1 MQVGTAISNL
11 LVFLTYKKMT
21 TLYYKYQ
28 FSIGFNDKDSKIQE
42 LPDDEIREK
51 IEDITLKILEF
62 GTLSNIN
69 KWVYKHED
77 GTKIV
82 EKSLNVERLT
92 DDDFININA
101 KVNAFIK
108 AIKKALNQETVL
120 VSYTRE
126 RANFQ

>member
-1 MQVGTAISNL
+1 MN
-11 LVFLTYKKMT
+11 K
-21 TLYYKYQ
+21 LYYKYQ
-28 FSIGFNDKDSKIQE
+28 FSIGFNDKDEKIQI
-42 LPDDEIREK
+42 LTDDEIRER

-62 GTLSNIN
+62 WTLSHIN
-69 KWVYKHED
+69 KWIYKHED
-77 GTKIV
+77 GTKIT

-92 DDDFININA
+92 DDDFININT

-108 AIKKALNQETVL
+108 AIKKALNQESVL

>member
-1 MQVGTAISNL
+1 MN
-11 LVFLTYKKMT
+11 

-28 FSIGFNDKDSKIQE
+28 FSIGFNDKDSKNQE
-42 LPDDEIREK
+42 LSDDEIREK

-62 GTLSNIN
+62 WTLSNIN

-92 DDDFININA
+92 DLNFIDITK
-101 KVNAFIK
+101 KVNQFTK
-108 AIKKALNQETVL
+108 AIKKALNQESVL